1 MIYICSLFLI
11 VFPIMCIALEKWR
24 INYEGPFSTPVIA
37 DYSFETFHLLVQ
49 KINKLIT
56 KNCIN

>member
-1 MIYICSLFLI
+1 
-11 VFPIMCIALEKWR
+11 MCIALEKWR